1 MPEPPENNRAQ
12 LFPVNTTMK
21 ALSIIPGPM
30 ISITGSYQERRSFAF
45 FCYQTGQQL
54 STALEVTKTY
64 QLILQVSHC
73 DGAVRAAV
81 IALGA
86 IGERLSI
93 NNLLTLDNE
102 QANACHSFAHWQY
115 YKALRCLR
123 ERISNNPE
131 GSANFAVILSF
142 LFTVFEFLQGD
153 DTASLIHLRGGLN
166 ILRRGQGSLSMG
178 LQTIASEQDPL
189 THEILRIFS
198 TMDLQATI
206 WLGLNGFQAPIM
218 IPIHDHESGLAHLDQ
233 FSTLDEASGSL
244 NYQVVTTYHFQ
255 RLVATYDS
263 GESVGQVPQGVYGER
278 EKLILQL
285 KKWLVS
291 FEALIRKPCGD
302 FSTEMSERII
312 VLKINYETG
321 LMMLTVCLQASDQQF
336 YADHELGF
344 RKIVTLARA
353 LVRPRKDIER
363 IVAANNS
370 KSPASVFSFYIGVIR
385 PLYFTAIK
393 CQNMDVCRQ
402 AINLLSA
409 SPWREGAWDSATMAR
424 IAARRVQKVEERY
437 VRTNILTM
445 DRLAEMYVQG
455 EHIPANFESPS
466 VLAL

>member
-1 MPEPPENNRAQ
+1 MAQ
-12 LFPVNTTMK
+12 LFPVDTTMK
-21 ALSIIPGPM
+21 ALSIIPGPI

-54 STALEVTKTY
+54 STALNVTKTH
-64 QLILQVSHC
+64 QLILQTSHC
-73 DGAVRAAV
+73 DDAVRAAV

-102 QANACHSFAHWQY
+102 QANACHSFAHLQY
-115 YKALRCLR
+115 YKALRYLR
-123 ERISNNPE
+123 ERISNNPD

-178 LQTIASEQDPL
+178 FQMTASKQDPL

-206 WLGLNGFQAPIM
+206 WLGRKAFPAPIM
-218 IPIHDHESGLAHLDQ
+218 VPINDPESYLEHLDQ
-233 FSTLDEASGSL
+233 FSTLDEASESL
-244 NYQVVTTYHFQ
+244 NHRIVSTYHFQ

-263 GESVGQVPQGVYGER
+263 RDSVEQVPREVHVEK

-291 FEALIRKPCGD
+291 LEALVRKPCGE
-302 FSTEMSERII
+302 FNTEMLERIT
-312 VLKINYETG
+312 VLKINYESG
-321 LMMLTVCLQASDQQF
+321 LLMLTACLQASDQQF
-336 YADHELGF
+336 YTNHELEF
-344 RKIVTLARA
+344 RKIITLAKA
-353 LVRPRKDIER
+353 VVGPRKNIER

-370 KSPASVFSFYIGVIR
+370 KNPLSVFSFYIGVIR
-385 PLYFTAIK
+385 PLYLTAIK
-393 CQNMDVCRQ
+393 CQNMNVCRE
-402 AINLLSA
+402 AIALLSS
-409 SPWREGAWDSATMAR
+409 SPWREGAWESATMAR
-424 IAARRVQKVEERY
+424 IAARRVREVEEGSGCTSPLR
-437 VRTNILTM
+437 M
-445 DRLAEMYVQG
+445 DCLAQMYVQG
-455 EHIPANFESPS
+455 EHIPASFESPS
-466 VLAL
+466 MLAL

>member
-1 MPEPPENNRAQ
+1 MPEPQENNMVQ
-12 LFPVNTTMK
+12 LFPVDTTMK
-21 ALSIIPGPM
+21 ALSTISGPM

-54 STALEVTKTY
+54 STALNVTKTH
-64 QLILQVSHC
+64 QLILQASHC
-73 DGAVRAAV
+73 DDAVRAAV

-93 NNLLTLDNE
+93 NSLLTLDNG
-102 QANACHSFAHWQY
+102 QANACHSFARLQY
-115 YKALRCLR
+115 YKALRYLR

-178 LQTIASEQDPL
+178 FQTIASEQDPL

-198 TMDLQATI
+198 IMDLQAII
-206 WLGLNGFQAPIM
+206 WLGLKAFQAPIM
-218 IPIHDHESGLAHLDQ
+218 IPINDPESYLAHLDQ
-233 FSTLDEASGSL
+233 FSTLDEASECL
-244 NYQVVTTYHFQ
+244 NHRIVSTYHFQ

-263 GESVGQVPQGVYGER
+263 GESVKQVPPEVHGER

-291 FEALIRKPCGD
+291 LEALLRKPCED
-302 FSTEMSERII
+302 FNTEMSERII

-321 LMMLTVCLQASDQQF
+321 LMMLTACLQASDQQF
-336 YADHELGF
+336 YADNELGF
-344 RKIVTLARA
+344 RKIITLAKA
-353 LVRPRKDIER
+353 VVGPRKDIER

-370 KSPASVFSFYIGVIR
+370 KNPASVFSFYMGVIR

-393 CQNMDVCRQ
+393 CQNMNVCRA
-402 AINLLSA
+402 AIALLSS

-424 IAARRVQKVEERY
+424 IAARRVQEVGAGY
-437 VRTNILTM
+437 VCTNILTM
-445 DRLAEMYVQG
+445 DRLAQIYVQG
-455 EHIPANFESPS
+455 EHIPASFESPS